1 MKHAW
6 YILISFIF
14 FCQQLIA
21 QELSIKYEP
30 KDLEL
35 YNNIASMDS
44 VFFNAY
50 NNCNMEK
57 QEEIYS
63 EDIEFFHDIGGLSTS
78 KKEILESTKNNI
90 CDKITRTL
98 VPGSLEVYPIKNY
111 GAVEMG
117 YHKFF
122 NNQEPNAQST
132 PMRFIIIWKNDH
144 DSWKIKK
151 VISLH

>member
-1 MKHAW
+1 MKNNW
-6 YILISFIF
+6 YILISLF
-14 FCQQLIA
+14 FFFQHA
-21 QELSIKYEP
+21 YTQELSIKYEP

-35 YNNIASMDS
+35 YHTIASMDS
-44 VFFNAY
+44 IFFNAY
-50 NNCNMEK
+50 NNCDMDK
-57 QEEIYS
+57 QDEIYS

-90 CDKITRTL
+90 CGKVSRTL
-98 VPGSLEVYPIKNY
+98 VPESLEVYPIKDY

-122 NNQEPNAQST
+122 NNQEPDAEST